1 MYRSRLGKNL
11 GKVTLDYVSSLND
24 DMEIAL
30 YDILGSQAHTIMLY
44 ENKIITKKE
53 IKKILKGLENL
64 KKEKFEKKSSSED
77 IHELIESLIIKRIGI
92 DAGGKMHT
100 ARSRNDQVALDIRMK
115 IRDDINIVCQ
125 CLLDTIKS
133 LVLLAKKHQETII
146 PLYTHLQQAQV
157 GLFSHYLLSYADALF
172 RDLDRLYVTYG
183 RVNENPLGAG
193 PIGGTSIPIDRQIT
207 GKMLGLKGIVENSI
221 DATTTRDSM
230 VEYISAVAIL
240 MTNLSR
246 ISKDFS
252 IWSTSEFS
260 FLELSDEFTSPSS
273 VMPQKKNPDILEITR
288 GKTSQVI
295 GNLTSML
302 STIQGLPSGY
312 SRDLQQINPSIWS
325 ASKIVIS
332 ALLIMESMLKTVVVN
347 KKNMKKAAEDGYIIA
362 LDLAEKLVHHDI
374 PFRKSHQII
383 GRLVKFA
390 HKSGKPISKLNES
403 EVKKVI
409 KGKEVSLKLL
419 MELIQSTTI
428 TSSLHDRKSQ
438 GSSGISEQKR
448 MIKDRMGKINAYQRG
463 IKNRSN
469 QVQNSLNNLNRKVK
483 ELTK

>member
-44 ENKIITKKE
+44 EKKIITKKE

-193 PIGGTSIPIDRQIT
+193 PIGGTSIPIDRQST

-295 GNLTSML
+295 GSLTSML